1 MDEEEKLK
9 KITKLLEQG
18 CTMLAAHHD
27 CGAPLFRCKGEVLC
41 PVCSCGA
48 LEYDGKRPE
57 EKGSSI
63 SAKTDEN
70 FIDDKVDVTG
80 TASSRDLSSVAA
92 DQNQAR
98 LLREDER
105 SRQESPYGRSA
116 KPDRVLGSSLNDGKL
131 IMAKQAVGET
141 ILMRLIDLTSAIKE
155 EKDLGRLRSQLDCV
169 EAAMRVLSS
178 LKYEM

>member
-48 LEYDGKRPE
+48 VKYDAKRPGE
-57 EKGSSI
+57 SGSSVYT
-63 SAKTDEN
+63 KTYGNIVDGV
-70 FIDDKVDVTG
+70 VDVTG
-80 TASSRDLSSVAA
+80 TANSRDLSSVAA
-92 DQNQAR
+92 EKNQNQV
-98 LLREDER
+98 LREDER
-105 SRQESPYGRSA
+105 LRQESPYGRSA
-116 KPDRVLGSSLNDGKL
+116 KPDQGLGSSLPDGKL
-131 IMAKQAVGET
+131 GLAKQAVREA
-141 ILMRLIDLTSAIKE
+141 ILIRLMDLTSAIKE
-155 EKDLGRLRSQLDCV
+155 EKDLSRLRSQLDCV
-169 EAAMRVLSS
+169 EAALRVLSS